1 MQIDISTTYLAFV
14 KSYLA
19 IYLGRTTNRYYSTET
34 YFPIISI
41 YVPLEQKR
49 LCLRAGH
56 LVDILMMVSA
66 QADIRTFPCPSAVA
80 SAIRAAVTA
89 SLLPDEVGGLSGA
102 GAGLLRHDD
111 VGAQR
116 QDVVRRRRLVPGQR
130 PSPVVT

>member
-1 MQIDISTTYLAFV
+1 
-14 KSYLA
+14 
-19 IYLGRTTNRYYSTET
+19 
-34 YFPIISI
+34 
-41 YVPLEQKR
+41 
-49 LCLRAGH
+49 
-56 LVDILMMVSA
+56 MMVSA

-89 SLLPDEVGGLSGA
+89 PLLPDEVGGLSGAGA